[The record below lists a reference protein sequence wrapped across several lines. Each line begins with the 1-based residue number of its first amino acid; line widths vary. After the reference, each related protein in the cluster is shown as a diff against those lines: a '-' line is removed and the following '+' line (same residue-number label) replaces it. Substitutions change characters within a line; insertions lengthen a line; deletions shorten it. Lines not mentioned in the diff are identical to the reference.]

1 MKNKKNIILGIVA
14 LLAIILLSSSVYIVN
29 EDEVAIVKTLSN
41 IVAVVVEPQD
51 ADVVAENL
59 KNSKIKN
66 VKIIKEK
73 GLHFKIP
80 FIQSVEKIT
89 SKYLTY
95 QSTQDTINTK
105 DSRRIDIQM
114 YAQYRIIDPIQF
126 KLALKNISV
135 ANRRIDETVYP
146 VVVQSGNNLNF
157 NEFFYG
163 TMLED
168 MIEEKQDVLNDELVS
183 GFGIYVSD
191 IGISRKNF
199 PPANLESI
207 ETKMTMQI
215 EKESEK
221 LRAEG
226 DSYYVQKKANTDR
239 QRTEI
244 ISKAVEDAAVIKAA
258 ANAEAIKIYQEALN
272 KDLNFYK
279 FIQTMEIYKSLKDTT
294 IFIDKNNDIFEFIN
308 GYK

>member
-14 LLAIILLSSSVYIVN
+14 LVGIILLSSSMYIVN
-29 EDEVAIVKTLSN
+29 EDEVAIVKTFSN
-41 IVAVVVEPQD
+41 INAVIVEPQD
-51 ADVVAENL
+51 AEVVEKNL

-66 VKIIKEK
+66 VNIIKEK

-80 FIQSVEKIT
+80 FIQTVEKY
-89 SKYLTY
+89 SAKYLTY
-95 QSTQDTINTK
+95 NSRQETINTK
-105 DSRRIDIQM
+105 DNRRIDIQM
-114 YAQYRIIDPIQF
+114 YAQYRIVDPVQF
-126 KLALKNISV
+126 KIAVSDISN
-135 ANRRIDETVYP
+135 ANRRIDDTVYP
-146 VVVQSGNNLNF
+146 VVIQAANNLSF
-157 NEFFYG
+157 NEFFKNILG
-163 TMLED
+163 D
-168 MIEEKQDVLNDELVS
+168 MIDEKQGVLNDELVS

-191 IGISRKNF
+191 IGINRKNF